1 MIKTHASL
9 FSGIGGAEIA
19 ASWMGWTNVFH
30 CEIQEFPRKVLEYW
44 YPNATSYEDITKT
57 DFTPWRGKI
66 DILTAGFPCQPF
78 SCAGQRKGADD
89 DRYLWPEALRAV
101 CEIQPSWFV
110 GENVVG
116 LLSMVQPGE
125 EAKMGRTDD
134 LFEENYIYRK
144 EQRFTLDEICEG
156 LEREGYAVQPF
167 VIPACAV
174 GAPHRRD
181 RIWIV
186 ARRIQDDNDQTRA
199 SDEREKQCG
208 KDSVANRSDAGSETL
223 QCGGKDGVHAAGL
236 AADADINR
244 QRKRTNEQELLAE
257 CKSTSYNSYG
267 GEIRPAADAE
277 RGGGQEMDDQVQP
290 GQPDGQRAYGNGCQR
305 SAPHPDGDGH
315 TPRKACSGA
324 EGCRRRDIPQ
334 PRKRRDEA
342 ERSDRFPGLSRDAT
356 YTQRIRRYESEL
368 YDGKS
373 EKAQQEECREQQF
386 VGTDCPQGWWA
397 DFPTQSPVCSR
408 HDGVS
413 LGLVGITFPR
423 WRAEAVKALGNAM
436 VPQVVYEI
444 FRAIEQVEH
453 ETQ

>member
-1 MIKTHASL
+1 MAMIKTHASL

-244 QRKRTNEQELLAE
+244 QRKRT
-257 CKSTSYNSYG
+257 
-267 GEIRPAADAE
+267 
-277 RGGGQEMDDQVQP
+277 
-290 GQPDGQRAYGNGCQR
+290 
-305 SAPHPDGDGH
+305 
-315 TPRKACSGA
+315 
-324 EGCRRRDIPQ
+324 
-334 PRKRRDEA
+334 DE
-342 ERSDRFPGLSRDAT
+342 
-356 YTQRIRRYESEL
+356 
-368 YDGKS
+368 
-373 EKAQQEECREQQF
+373 
-386 VGTDCPQGWWA
+386 
-397 DFPTQSPVCSR
+397 
-408 HDGVS
+408 
-413 LGLVGITFPR
+413 
-423 WRAEAVKALGNAM
+423 
-436 VPQVVYEI
+436 
-444 FRAIEQVEH
+444 
-453 ETQ
+453 

>member
-1 MIKTHASL
+1 MIRTHASL

-19 ASWMGWTNVFH
+19 ASWMGWSNVFH
-30 CEIQEFPRKVLEYW
+30 CEIQEFPRRVLEYW
-44 YPNATSYEDITKT
+44 YPNSKSYEDITKT

-66 DILTAGFPCQPF
+66 DVLTAGFPCQPF
-78 SCAGQRKGADD
+78 SLAGQRRGADD
-89 DRYLWPEALRAV
+89 DRYLWPEALRAIREV
-101 CEIQPSWFV
+101 QPSWFV
-110 GENVVG
+110 GENVAALVT
-116 LLSMVQPGE
+116 MVQPGE
-125 EAKMGRTDD
+125 DVALGRTDD
-134 LFEENYIYRK
+134 IFEENYIYRK

-186 ARRIQDDNDQTRA
+186 AR
-199 SDEREKQCG
+199 
-208 KDSVANRSDAGSETL
+208 
-223 QCGGKDGVHAAGL
+223 L
-236 AADADINR
+236 AADTLRTGRQKYHAASEPVKTQLADR
-244 QRKRTNEQELLAE
+244 QSDTEK
-257 CKSTSYNSYG
+257 
-267 GEIRPAADAE
+267 
-277 RGGGQEMDDQVQP
+277 
-290 GQPDGQRAYGNGCQR
+290 

-324 EGCRRRDIPQ
+324 EGCRRRDIPK
-334 PRKRRDEA
+334 PGERRDET

-386 VGTDCPQGWWA
+386 VGTACPQGWWR

-413 LGLVGITFPR
+413 LGLAGITFPR
-423 WRAEAVKALGNAM
+423 WRAEAVKALGNAW
-436 VPQVVYEI
+436 VPQVAYEI
-444 FRAIEQVEH
+444 FRAIEKVENN
-453 ETQ
+453 EDADI